1 MAIFLQVNRL
11 QMMTQCHKF
20 VELIQ
25 AITNLKRQLQ
35 KYFIPQKTTEVI
47 RNSLGNRTQLHA
59 MEKTAAAAC

>member
-1 MAIFLQVNRL
+1 
-11 QMMTQCHKF
+11 MMTQCHKF